1 MGRLIKYNSPRINM
15 QRPPFNYYPL
25 SVQQV
30 SDIRQEKEIIDKDIR
45 DNLGEIRMLNNK
57 MAKNDY

>member
-1 MGRLIKYNSPRINM
+1 M

-45 DNLGEIRMLNNK
+45 DNLSEIRMLNNK
-57 MAKNDY
+57 MAK